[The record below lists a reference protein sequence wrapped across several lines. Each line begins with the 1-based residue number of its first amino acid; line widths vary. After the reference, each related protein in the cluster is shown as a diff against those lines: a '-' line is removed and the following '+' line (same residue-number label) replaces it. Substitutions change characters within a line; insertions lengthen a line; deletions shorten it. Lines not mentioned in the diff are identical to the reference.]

1 MAKKKSQKEMQKELY
16 KWYKKTMTI
25 KDMSWSDV
33 TNILIDYYRLSDVK
47 SERAIYDMFIEIE
60 EELLKEIRWELDETY
75 KGEPLL

>member
-75 KGEPLL
+75 KGGPLS